1 MLKTNTK
8 KAITNIQQY
17 IKDNYTGERPIDE
30 NADFSVFA
38 WHIYDEFWTTYVHP
52 ANTKPYQ
59 EQFVCWLSGLPSS
72 IDAGFWCNRSAI
84 KDLGDILE
92 ETDEERNRFSESQA
106 EEMLSKLIYRE
117 IMKVVRK

>member
-1 MLKTNTK
+1 MLKTNCK
-8 KAITNIQQY
+8 QAINNIRQY
-17 IKDNYTGERPIDE
+17 IIDNYTGETAIRE
-30 NADFSVFA
+30 NSDFSVYA

-59 EQFVCWLSGLPSS
+59 EQFICWLSGLPST
-72 IDAGFWCNRSAI
+72 IDAGFWYNRSAI

-92 ETDEERNRFSESQA
+92 ETDEERSRFTDSQA